1 MAVSVRAAA
10 HVLGEVALVWLLAA
24 ATTAAFAPRG
34 VTLDIQDQ
42 VAISQTSV
50 GGGLEVALPAA
61 ALCFGLWWLLSRDFL
76 APLAVASAALLAVS
90 LLLPHDLTLFFLP
103 PPLALLAA
111 AYLLSRFPAPD
122 ARGGSG

>member
-1 MAVSVRAAA
+1 MSVRAVAR
-10 HVLGEVALVWLLAA
+10 VLGEVALVWLLAA
-24 ATTAAFAPRG
+24 AATASFAPRG
-34 VTLDIQDQ
+34 VTLDTHDQ

-61 ALCFGLWWLLSRDFL
+61 ALCLGLWWLLSRGLL

-103 PPLALLAA
+103 PPVALLAA
-111 AYLLSRFPAPD
+111 AYLLARFPAPD
-122 ARGGSG
+122 ERHRHG